1 VTVRLTT
8 VAAATLALT
17 VLAGCAATRE
27 AGKPFPA
34 AERRKLV
41 VDRTPAREAERLL
54 GPPMTKA
61 AEADGRERWTYEYT
75 RVSALRAVPFGR
87 RVTVSQT
94 PYERLV
100 LTFRQGVLSECAYVV
115 ERYRTEDGVIV
126 ADGSSRE
133 TCGGVR

>member
-1 VTVRLTT
+1 MRIAP
-8 VAAATLALT
+8 VAAVTIVLS

-34 AERRKLV
+34 SARQKLV

-54 GPPMTKA
+54 GPPVTKTTE
-61 AEADGRERWTYEYT
+61 AEGRERWTYEYT

-100 LTFRQGVLSECAYVV
+100 LTFRNGVLSECAYVV
-115 ERYRTEDGVIV
+115 ERYRTEDGVI
-126 ADGSSRE
+126 AAR
-133 TCGGVR
+133 